1 MLHRWRTWLIP
12 HPKIHRIINLKLK
25 NWYTNGFKGWSEYKK
40 KNWYVLHVQLVD
52 KVIKTNL
59 PSSLVVDTS
68 PSASASRE
76 VIIETH
82 STSHNPLTFF
92 LIKKKNDERASS
104 PSFTLVNLSINPFRL
119 SVRVSICFS
128 SASCQWILQYQLYSG
143 NKYIKTLFCYYYYYY
158 FLVYA

>member
-1 MLHRWRTWLIP
+1 MD
-12 HPKIHRIINLKLK
+12 LKDEV
-25 NWYTNGFKGWSEYKK
+25 NIKK
-40 KNWYVLHVQLVD
+40 KIDIVLHVQLVD

-68 PSASASRE
+68 PSASVSRE

-92 LIKKKNDERASS
+92 LIKKKKNDERASS

-128 SASCQWILQYQLYSG
+128 SASCQ
-143 NKYIKTLFCYYYYYY
+143 
-158 FLVYA
+158 